1 MLEGLIMSDNLQLK
15 LEDTGDFGIDYFT
28 ISFRP
33 EESIL
38 QILVG
43 SLRSHLEHS
52 GYRLTPSGKSFFGYQ
67 TSYSI
72 VYPCLISSDKEKLLP
87 AGVLAYSP
95 DVNDNYTPGIVL
107 SLTGLG
113 CEDFDFLRFM
123 FFYNKEVFKAR
134 ITRFDVKKDYFNRE
148 LVFEDFLNFYQQGLF
163 AGLRG
168 GSPRHNLIAPKDI
181 EGNKKGGYTLYV
193 GKRGAWRFCRV
204 YEKHH
209 QMAAAGVQLPF
220 SQLRFEIEFRSNN
233 DIEIPLNVF
242 ENISGY
248 VQQAYPRLY
257 EKLLCAIPEPF
268 KTKTQFKTKAFEV
281 PLYALI
287 QHLKNTYGGV
297 VHAMELNGMSAEQI
311 VASLTKDKLPKR
323 LLFPVPKT
331 R

>member
-1 MLEGLIMSDNLQLK
+1 MLEGLVMLDSLQLE

-28 ISFRP
+28 VSFRP

-43 SLRSHLEHS
+43 SLRSHLEHF
-52 GYRLTPSGKSFFGYQ
+52 GYRLTSSGKSFFGYQ

-72 VYPCLISSDKEKLLP
+72 AYPCLISSNEEKLLP
-87 AGVLAYSP
+87 AGILAYSL
-95 DVNDNYTPGIVL
+95 DVNDNYTSGVVL

-113 CEDFDFLRFM
+113 CEGFNFVDFM
-123 FFYNKEVFKAR
+123 SYYNKEAFKPR
-134 ITRFDVKKDYFNRE
+134 ITRFDVKRDYFNRE
-148 LVFEDFLNFYQQGLF
+148 LVFEDFLNFYHQGLF

-193 GKRGAWRFCRV
+193 GKRGAWRFARI

-209 QMAAAGVQLPF
+209 QMAEAGIQLPF
-220 SQLRFEIEFRSNN
+220 SQLRFELEFRSNN
-233 DIEIPLNVF
+233 DVEIPLDVFNNVA
-242 ENISGY
+242 GY

-257 EKLLCAIPEPF
+257 ERLLCAVPEPF
-268 KTKTQFKTKAFEV
+268 PIKTQFKTKAFEV
-281 PLYALI
+281 PLQVLM

-297 VHAMELNGMSAEQI
+297 VHAMALNGMSDQQI
-311 VASLTKDKLPKR
+311 VASLTKRKLPKR

-331 R
+331 P